1 MELDNLKELWNGS
14 NNSSTHLNEEGLR
27 QILSHSSRSPIAL
40 MKRNLLLEVILM
52 ILGYGFFIWLISSE
66 VDSTLLYLDT
76 VLFVIVGILFIIYAR
91 IKYKQLN
98 AMECV
103 SCEVKSN
110 LTLQVKSLEKL
121 VKLYFLAGN
130 ISMIFVYLLAGTLGY
145 LEAEGEIVSTPE
157 PLEIL
162 IFLSIGAVLALGNY
176 FLGRWYLFTLYGKHI
191 NKLKT
196 IIYEM
201 DEN

>member
-1 MELDNLKELWNGS
+1 MELDNLKGFCNDS
-14 NNSSTHLNEEGLR
+14 HKSTLHLNEEGLR
-27 QILSHSSRSPIAL
+27 QILSQSSKSPIAL

-66 VDSTLLYLDT
+66 VDSTLLYLDK
-76 VLFVIVGILFIIYAR
+76 VMLVIAGILFILYAR
-91 IKYKQLN
+91 IKYKHLH

-130 ISMIFVYLLAGTLGY
+130 ISVIFVYLLGGTIGY
-145 LEAEGEIVSTPE
+145 LEAKGDMVSFPQ

-176 FLGRWYLFTLYGKHI
+176 FLGRWYLFTLYGKYI

>member
-14 NNSSTHLNEEGLR
+14 HKSTLHLNEEGLR
-27 QILSHSSRSPIAL
+27 QILSQSSKSPIAL

-66 VDSTLLYLDT
+66 VDSTLLYLDK
-76 VLFVIVGILFIIYAR
+76 VMLVIAGILFILYAR
-91 IKYKQLN
+91 IKYKHLN

-130 ISMIFVYLLAGTLGY
+130 MSVIFVYLLGGTMGY
-145 LEAEGEIVSTPE
+145 LEAEGEIVSFPQ
-157 PLEIL
+157 PFEIF

>member
-1 MELDNLKELWNGS
+1 MELDNLKGFWNGS
-14 NNSSTHLNEEGLR
+14 NKSTLHLNEEGLR
-27 QILSHSSRSPIAL
+27 QILSQSSRSPIAL
-40 MKRNLLLEVILM
+40 MKRNLILEVILI
-52 ILGYGFFIWLISSE
+52 ILGYGFFIWLLSAE
-66 VDSTLLYLDT
+66 VDSTLLYLDK
-76 VLFVIVGILFIIYAR
+76 VLLVIAGILFILYAR
-91 IKYKQLN
+91 IKYKHLN
-98 AMECV
+98 DMECV

-130 ISMIFVYLLAGTLGY
+130 ISVIIVYFLGGTIGY
-145 LEAEGEIVSTPE
+145 LEAEGEIVSFPQ
-157 PLEIL
+157 PFEIF

-191 NKLKT
+191 KKLKT